1 MTLGFSELETNQ
13 RKERRQ
19 AVKKKNLCGENDPKT
34 SFATARDLSD
44 DLE

>member
-19 AVKKKNLCGENDPKT
+19 AVKKKNLCGENDIQRHPLKLQET
-34 SFATARDLSD
+34 SAMI
-44 DLE
+44 

>member
-19 AVKKKNLCGENDPKT
+19 AVKKKTYAEKT
-34 SFATARDLSD
+34 IQRHPLQLQETSAMI
-44 DLE
+44 